1 VLDEIRGIFGLRV
14 KGAAP
19 VATVV
24 VGLTRRTPL
33 GSDLDVTTVRA
44 AQEAVVAGLQNA
56 AFVDTDRLQ
65 MEMGI
70 GAPRVVRQ
78 QNGIHWTPIAQR
90 TLGFMIDQAA
100 GTLAGIPAHP
110 DGDAAVDFGAV
121 DGGMVPVSADDGG
134 ESEEGAPTGSGS
146 TESAAGLLTPTSTQQ
161 QELQTALFQSPD
173 VAAYTTPAG
182 LSVTRRSIS
191 DMLLLEEA
199 AREAAQRR
207 HRIRNVLVR
216 FE

>member
-1 VLDEIRGIFGLRV
+1 
-14 KGAAP
+14 
-19 VATVV
+19 
-24 VGLTRRTPL
+24 
-33 GSDLDVTTVRA
+33 
-44 AQEAVVAGLQNA
+44 
-56 AFVDTDRLQ
+56 
-65 MEMGI
+65 
-70 GAPRVVRQ
+70 
-78 QNGIHWTPIAQR
+78 
-90 TLGFMIDQAA
+90 
-100 GTLAGIPAHP
+100 
-110 DGDAAVDFGAV
+110 
-121 DGGMVPVSADDGG
+121 
-134 ESEEGAPTGSGS
+134 
-146 TESAAGLLTPTSTQQ
+146 LLTPTSTQQ